1 MKYQW
6 RALIH
11 TFVPIVLCAQDY
23 NPWVYHQVLDC
34 RVFRSSK
41 QWPPILPG
49 KTQKETVCQMFTR
62 WTAGPTR
69 ILTPIAVSCVLIFW
83 LNRVKTLQVAL
94 EELPLKLTL
103 LTLRSPSLLETAKL
117 SCFSQ
122 RHCRERLSQK
132 AWLTET
138 DAWVWSW
145 NSLANI
151 LCRWQVSH
159 FFTCSGWS
167 GWVCWVWKATGGN
180 LLSTILLL
188 WLCSQSLLF
197 TSQVQRWRPD
207 PCHANQLSEHGM
219 LHKVLQGHTWWVTDW
234 S

>member
-1 MKYQW
+1 MKYQR
-6 RALIH
+6 RALICIFFQFFYVH
-11 TFVPIVLCAQDY
+11 NHY
-23 NPWVYHQVLDC
+23 NSWVSHQVLDC

-62 WTAGPTR
+62 WTAGPKR

-103 LTLRSPSLLETAKL
+103 LTPRSPSLLETAKL
-117 SCFSQ
+117 SYFSQ
-122 RHCRERLSQK
+122 RHCKERPSQK
-132 AWLTET
+132 AWPMET

-151 LCRWQVSH
+151 LCR
-159 FFTCSGWS
+159 
-167 GWVCWVWKATGGN
+167 
-180 LLSTILLL
+180 
-188 WLCSQSLLF
+188 
-197 TSQVQRWRPD
+197 
-207 PCHANQLSEHGM
+207 
-219 LHKVLQGHTWWVTDW
+219 
-234 S
+234 

>member
-1 MKYQW
+1 M
-6 RALIH
+6 L
-11 TFVPIVLCAQDY
+11 
-23 NPWVYHQVLDC
+23 
-34 RVFRSSK
+34 
-41 QWPPILPG
+41 
-49 KTQKETVCQMFTR
+49 TR

-132 AWLTET
+132 AWPMET
-138 DAWVWSW
+138 DASVWSW

-234 S
+234 NVFRQGCKEWLVCGWRASATRCANFRHFWGGNYWRL

>member
-1 MKYQW
+1 
-6 RALIH
+6 
-11 TFVPIVLCAQDY
+11 
-23 NPWVYHQVLDC
+23 
-34 RVFRSSK
+34 
-41 QWPPILPG
+41 
-49 KTQKETVCQMFTR
+49 MFTR
-62 WTAGPTR
+62 WTAGPKR

-151 LCRWQVSH
+151 SCRWQVSY
-159 FFTCSGWS
+159 FLSLVQVKADGFVGSERQLEAICSPQS
-167 GWVCWVWKATGGN
+167 SCSDCAHN
-180 LLSTILLL
+180 LSFSLLKSNDDDQIHVTLTSYLSTV
-188 WLCSQSLLF
+188 CMTKF
-197 TSQVQRWRPD
+197 YR
-207 PCHANQLSEHGM
+207 GY
-219 LHKVLQGHTWWVTDW
+219 TWWVTDW

>member
-1 MKYQW
+1 MCT
-6 RALIH
+6 IIITH
-11 TFVPIVLCAQDY
+11 EFPIRYWIAGCLEAESGGLQFYPVRRKKKL
-23 NPWVYHQVLDC
+23 H
-34 RVFRSSK
+34 
-41 QWPPILPG
+41 I
-49 KTQKETVCQMFTR
+49 CQMFIR

-103 LTLRSPSLLETAKL
+103 LTPRSPSLLETAKL

-132 AWLTET
+132 AWPMET
-138 DAWVWSW
+138 DASVWSW

-159 FFTCSGWS
+159 FLSLVQVEAAGFVGSERQLEAICSPQS
-167 GWVCWVWKATGGN
+167 SCSDCAHN
-180 LLSTILLL
+180 LSFSLLKSNDDDQIHVTLTSYLSTV
-188 WLCSQSLLF
+188 CMTKF
-197 TSQVQRWRPD
+197 YR
-207 PCHANQLSEHGM
+207 GY
-219 LHKVLQGHTWWVTDW
+219 TWWVTDW
-234 S
+234 R